1 MSSAKIDVRHV
12 AKLARIALTDDE
24 VATYGAQLENLLEH
38 VAALERL
45 PTGDVAPTAQVIP
58 AHNVVRDDVVRPSL
72 PRDVVL
78 AAAPQAQGPYFRVPR
93 IIAEAD

>member
-1 MSSAKIDVRHV
+1 MSTIDVRYV

-24 VATYGAQLENLLEH
+24 VATYGGQLEDLLGH

-45 PTGDVAPTAQVIP
+45 PTGQVVPTAQVIP
-58 AHNVVRDDVVRPSL
+58 ARNVVREDTVIPSL
-72 PRDVVL
+72 PHEVVM

-93 IIAEAD
+93 IIAEPE